1 MRNYSRFIPGEEI
14 NAVSQW
20 NFASVD
26 TATLLLTEQVKAR
39 EQAAEQ
45 AQHESIRQAGHA
57 EGYAEGFAQGQAHAM
72 LEAQRQIK
80 EFTENQ
86 GSEAALRLA
95 SLIEVAQKQLQEAE
109 QLAAQGVLE
118 IASAMARQVLRHEI
132 SVNPNVLLPVVR
144 EALGALFAE
153 SKSTLI
159 RLNPL
164 DFEVLQE
171 TLKTE
176 FANSALTVVADPEV
190 SKGGCLLESA
200 GTVVDGSLQTRWNR
214 ALATLGLADP
224 WEEAPDEQ

>member
-39 EQAAEQ
+39 EQAAVQAEQ
-45 AQHESIRQAGHA
+45 ESIRQAGHA

-72 LEAQRQIK
+72 LEAQRQIN
-80 EFTENQ
+80 EFTQNQ
-86 GSEAALRLA
+86 GSEAAQRLA
-95 SLIEVAQKQLQEAE
+95 SVIEMAQKQLKDAE

-144 EALGALFAE
+144 EALGVLFAE
-153 SKSTLI
+153 SKSTMV

-176 FANSALTVVADPEV
+176 FSNSGLTVLADPEV

-200 GTVVDGSLQTRWNR
+200 GTVVDGSLQTRWNK
-214 ALATLGLADP
+214 ALASLGLADP
-224 WEEAPDEQ
+224 WEEAQDEQ